1 MCYYH
6 CCLMEIE
13 LLLKYMV
20 HYFLVI
26 PQMVP
31 VTTGLL
37 RAFVTF
43 RYFVVFFFLILNC
56 FITLSVYT
64 LIAFLKQI
72 INRDVFCTTY
82 IKGKGL
88 SAVYSS
94 LPGLRSESW
103 LNSLSFKTRCFFL
116 AHCLAKA
123 AMKSI
128 RWYSGK
134 L

>member
-1 MCYYH
+1 MGETVCYCH
-6 CCLMEIE
+6 CCLMETM
-13 LLLKYMV
+13 LLLAQ
-20 HYFLVI
+20 YFLVI

-31 VTTGLL
+31 DTIGLL

-43 RYFVVFFFLILNC
+43 RYFVAFKKKKR
-56 FITLSVYT
+56 ITLSVYI
-64 LIAFLKQI
+64 LITFQKQI

-82 IKGKGL
+82 IKGKCL
-88 SAVYSS
+88 PTVCFS
-94 LPGLRSESW
+94 LTGLRSESW

-116 AHCLAKA
+116 APCLAKA

>member
-1 MCYYH
+1 MVRQIPVCFYH
-6 CCLMEIE
+6 CCLIE
-13 LLLKYMV
+13 TVLLLKYMV
-20 HYFLVI
+20 QYFLVI

-31 VTTGLL
+31 VTTELL
-37 RAFVTF
+37 RAFATLS
-43 RYFVVFFFLILNC
+43 YFFFNY
-56 FITLSVYT
+56 FIRLSVYT

-88 SAVYSS
+88 PAVCSS

-103 LNSLSFKTRCFFL
+103 LNSLSFKTRCVFL